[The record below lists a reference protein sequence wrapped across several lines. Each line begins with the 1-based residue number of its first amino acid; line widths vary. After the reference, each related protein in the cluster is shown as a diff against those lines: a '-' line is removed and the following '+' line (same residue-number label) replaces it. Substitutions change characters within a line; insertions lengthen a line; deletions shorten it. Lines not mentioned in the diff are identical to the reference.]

1 MGKTMEKLNGH
12 WGLGFSVYVD
22 FRGDYPFY
30 GPTFVYR
37 VAQVNFQMTFLSV
50 QSLRSHY
57 INAVSI
63 S

>member
-12 WGLGFSVYVD
+12 WGFGFSVYVD

-37 VAQVNFQMTFLSV
+37 VAQVK
-50 QSLRSHY
+50 
-57 INAVSI
+57 
-63 S
+63 